1 MTTLNDDNAAE
12 TRLTSI
18 LNAVP
23 DAIITI
29 DETGCI
35 ASFSPAAEKLFG
47 YNVDEVIG
55 QNVNVL
61 MPEPD
66 RTRHDEYLAQYTASG
81 EKKIIGIGRQVQAQR
96 KDGSVF
102 PINLA
107 INEMVVQN
115 RRMFIGVAHD
125 VSTLIRAQELSS
137 RLGVIL
143 DRSFNEI
150 YIFDAETLHFI
161 KVNRGARNNLGY
173 SDDEIIGLTPVDIKP
188 EISSKDFD
196 ELVAP
201 LRDGSK
207 ETVVFE
213 TIHQRKDQST
223 YPVEV
228 HLQLMTDETPSVFV
242 AIVLDVSE
250 NQRREAVLRQSQK
263 MEAIG
268 QLTGGV
274 AHDFNN
280 LLTIILGNNE
290 LLANT
295 LEAGTRERRLLDAAS
310 SAAQRGAQLTGQLL
324 SFARQQPLE
333 PKIVDIND
341 LVQDMLDMLQRTLG
355 QAIDLKTA
363 MAPDLGKAR
372 VDPAQLHNALL
383 NLAINARD
391 AMPEGGE
398 LIVETS
404 NFRLG
409 PAEALQRV
417 DVEAGNYVRL
427 SVSDTGTGMT
437 PEVQARVFDPFFTTK
452 GPGKGT
458 GLGLSM
464 VHGFAKQSGGH
475 IDIYSELGN
484 GTVISLYLPNAQ
496 EAPEAAA
503 SNEVS
508 SEEAKTPTETVL
520 VVEDEPGVRDTTVA
534 RLEYLGYQTVEAE
547 TAQQALDI
555 LATGINVDV
564 LLTDMTMP
572 GGMNGAELVER
583 VRPMY
588 PHIKAILSSGYIEDG
603 NLPSDSAP
611 WLRKPYT
618 LAQLAHTLREV
629 LEPV

>member
-1 MTTLNDDNAAE
+1 MTISNDDNATE
-12 TRLTSI
+12 KRLTSI

-29 DETGCI
+29 DESGRI
-35 ASFSPAAEKLFG
+35 ASFSPAAEELFG
-47 YNVDEVIG
+47 YNVDEIIG
-55 QNVNVL
+55 QNVKIL

-66 RTRHDEYLAQYTASG
+66 RTRHDQYLAQYNAGG
-81 EKKIIGIGRQVQAQR
+81 EKKIIGIGRQVEARR

-102 PINLA
+102 PIKLA
-107 INEMVVQN
+107 INEMVVQD
-115 RRMFIGVAHD
+115 RRMYIGVVHD
-125 VSTLIRAQELSS
+125 VSTLIKAQELSS

-150 YIFDAETLHFI
+150 YIFDADTLGFI
-161 KVNRGARNNLGY
+161 QVNRGARHNLGY
-173 SDDEIIGLTPVDIKP
+173 SDEELVRLTPVDIKP
-188 EISSKDFD
+188 EITNEDFN
-196 ELVAP
+196 ELIAP

-207 ETVVFE
+207 ETVAFE
-213 TIHQRKDQST
+213 TIHRRKDQST

-228 HLQLMTDETPSVFV
+228 HLQLMADETPPIFV
-242 AIVLDVSE
+242 AIVIDNTE
-250 NQRREAVLRQSQK
+250 NQRRETLLRQSQK

-290 LLANT
+290 LLSNT
-295 LEAGTRERRLLDAAS
+295 LEVGTRERRLLDAAS

-333 PKIVDIND
+333 PKIVDINH

-355 QAIDLKTA
+355 QAIDLKTE
-363 MAPDLGKAR
+363 MAPDLGKAK

-391 AMPEGGE
+391 AMPNGGK
-398 LIVETS
+398 LIIETS
-404 NFRLG
+404 NFYLDET
-409 PAEALQRV
+409 EAIQRV
-417 DVEAGNYVRL
+417 DVAPGNYVRL

-437 PEVQARVFDPFFTTK
+437 PDVRARVFDPFFTTK

-475 IDIYSELGN
+475 IDIYSELGY
-484 GTVISLYLPNAQ
+484 GTAISLYLPNAA

-503 SNEVS
+503 SDEMS
-508 SEEAKTPTETVL
+508 SENAEARTETVL
-520 VVEDEPGVRDTTVA
+520 VVEDEPSVREITVS
-534 RLEYLGYQTVEAE
+534 RLEHLGYQIVEAE
-547 TAQQALDI
+547 TAQQALDV
-555 LATGINVDV
+555 LATGAKVDV
-564 LLTDMTMP
+564 LLTDMIMP
-572 GGMNGAELVER
+572 GGMTGADLVQR
-583 VRPMY
+583 VRPEY
-588 PHIKAILSSGYIEDG
+588 PKIKIIFSSGYVEDG
-603 NLPSDSAP
+603 SVPFDGTP

-618 LAQLAHTLREV
+618 LAQLASTLRE
-629 LEPV
+629 LLD